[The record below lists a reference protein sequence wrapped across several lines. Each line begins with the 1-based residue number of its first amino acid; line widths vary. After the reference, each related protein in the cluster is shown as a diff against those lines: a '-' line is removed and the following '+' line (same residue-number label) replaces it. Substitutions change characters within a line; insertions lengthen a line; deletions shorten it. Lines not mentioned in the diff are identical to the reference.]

1 MILSMTGFGRASRPF
16 GDSHISVEV
25 RSLNSKST
33 DIKMRLPQR
42 YRSQEMELR
51 KLVKESAERGKIDMV
66 IELTAEG
73 GGELYSI
80 NEKLFATYYR
90 QLSKLQGE
98 LGIPQGDFLSAIM
111 RIQGVVDV
119 PKGGLSEEE
128 QNAMNEAVSEA
139 LEQLESFRESEG
151 EAMRKDLEERV
162 AEIEKAME
170 DITPFEEGRIEN
182 VKQRIQQQLDKFF
195 AKDKVDA
202 NRFEQEVIYYLEKMD
217 INEERVRLKQHCKY
231 FLEEMTKGGKQKGR
245 KLAFIG
251 QEMGREIN
259 TLGSKA
265 HSSDIQKLVVKMK
278 DELEKIKEQSAN
290 IL

>member
-16 GDSHISVEV
+16 GDSHISVEI

-51 KLVKESAERGKIDMV
+51 KQIKKSAERGKVDMV
-66 IELTAEG
+66 IELTTES

-80 NEKLFATYYR
+80 NEKLFATYYK
-90 QLSKLQGE
+90 QLAKLQGE

-128 QNAMNEAVSEA
+128 QNALGEAVTEA
-139 LEQLESFRESEG
+139 LEQLQSFRLSEG
-151 EAMRKDLEERV
+151 NAMKEDLEARV
-162 AEIEKAME
+162 AGIEQAME
-170 DITPFEEGRIEN
+170 DITPFEEGRIVN
-182 VKQRIQQQLDKFF
+182 VKQRIQQQLDKFI
-195 AKDKVDA
+195 AKDKVDE

-231 FLEEMTKGGKQKGR
+231 FIEQMSKGGKQKGR